1 MRADSIARSQ
11 AAGMSGAQA
20 CFQCSP
26 TALPDTQ
33 QGVSVGRL
41 VARCALL
48 LLGVLAGCAV
58 RAPHRDMT
66 ESQGSPSERTVKGA
80 ISAWETA
87 LARFI
92 NQEGGGDPAVLS
104 QTRALHS
111 RDVLRPA
118 RITFDVL
125 DVDAQV
131 PSRDG
136 WDVEGVLIG
145 KHSSGTRNWY
155 VFLVGIVARGGYR
168 AASIQDIRMVGL
180 ATQEGELTWAIGA
193 NDRGAV
199 ERYRDTF
206 RDYPM
211 VRFPADTDRF
221 VMNVSGD
228 RASVQELGSGAD
240 WSLQLTNG
248 TLERGATK
256 TQTGALIHAGAR

>member
-1 MRADSIARSQ
+1 MLSHSFASRR
-11 AAGMSGAQA
+11 AAGMSGALL
-20 CFQCSP
+20 CFPCPQ

-33 QGVSVGRL
+33 RSVSVGRL
-41 VARCALL
+41 TAGCVLL

-58 RAPHRDMT
+58 RAPHRDVI
-66 ESQGSPSERTVKGA
+66 EPQVIPAERTVKRLV
-80 ISAWETA
+80 SAWEMK
-87 LARFI
+87 LERFV
-92 NQEGGGDPAVLS
+92 NQEGDGDPGVLS
-104 QTRALHS
+104 QTRVLHS

-155 VFLVGIVARGGYR
+155 VFLVGIVARSGYR
-168 AASIQDIRMVGL
+168 PASIQDIRIVGV
-180 ATQEGELTWAIGA
+180 AAEKGELTWATSPS
-193 NDRGAV
+193 DREAV
-199 ERYRDTF
+199 ERYRETF

-211 VRFPADTDRF
+211 VRFPADMDRF
-221 VMNVSGD
+221 VMNVSED
-228 RASVQELGSGAD
+228 RASVQELGSGAE

-248 TLERGATK
+248 SFERSTTQ

>member
-1 MRADSIARSQ
+1 
-11 AAGMSGAQA
+11 MSGALLSFPCLQ
-20 CFQCSP
+20 

-33 QGVSVGRL
+33 GSVSVGRL
-41 VARCALL
+41 TARGVLV

-58 RAPHRDMT
+58 RAPHRDVM
-66 ESQGSPSERTVKGA
+66 EPQVIPAERTVKRLV
-80 ISAWETA
+80 SVWETE
-87 LARFI
+87 LMRFV
-92 NQEGGGDPAVLS
+92 NQEGDGDPAVLS
-104 QTRALHS
+104 QTRVLHA

-155 VFLVGIVARGGYR
+155 VFLVGIVARNGYR
-168 AASIQDIRMVGL
+168 PASIQDIRIVGL
-180 ATQEGELTWAIGA
+180 AAEKGDLTWATTPS
-193 NDRGAV
+193 DREAV
-199 ERYRDTF
+199 ERYRETF
-206 RDYPM
+206 RDSPM

-221 VMNVSGD
+221 VMNVSED
-228 RASVQELGSGAD
+228 RTSVQELRSGAE

-248 TLERGATK
+248 SFERSTIK
-256 TQTGALIHAGAR
+256 TQTGALIPAGAR